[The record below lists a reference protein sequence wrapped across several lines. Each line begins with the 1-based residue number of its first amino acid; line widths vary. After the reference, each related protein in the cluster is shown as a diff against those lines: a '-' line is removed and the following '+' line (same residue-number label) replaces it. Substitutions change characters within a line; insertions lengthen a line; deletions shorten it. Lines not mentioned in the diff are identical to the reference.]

1 MGCYSGAVDDN
12 WPSARASTR
21 KFIRAAHAASAPDQ
35 PTAEF
40 LDLVRGKSEHLCPLE
55 CKKGETESGGNCVAR
70 TCSSGYQLDEDG
82 DCVRQK
88 RPDKSASRSPEA
100 SPSAEK
106 PRSEKP
112 AAKRER
118 APEEARP
125 SARREPASEPTFS
138 GEGGARCAA
147 TSCSAALA
155 GCMRHAAFVGRPGY
169 HCQSEYS
176 SCLSTG
182 EFIGRRCQRHGLA
195 RN

>member
-112 AAKRER
+112 AAED
-118 APEEARP
+118 
-125 SARREPASEPTFS
+125 RRQFEKPTPPPGVF
-138 GEGGARCAA
+138 GRCGA
-147 TSCSAALA
+147 TSCSAALR
-155 GCMRHAAFVGRPGY
+155 GCMRKCSYAGGGNCEGCSAKYSYCLQTGTFLGKF
-169 HCQSEYS
+169 CQ
-176 SCLSTG
+176 LS
-182 EFIGRRCQRHGLA
+182 GLA